1 MPSTKQRAV
10 KLESLPEGLQF
21 PPKLQERIRYDY
33 VAKELR
39 FDGFMSKTD
48 FDKLVGLHNDIAY
61 QRALERLF
69 QIATFD
75 TPTEASPSR
84 RPAWIVGLSVSVICL
99 VLATA
104 AWMLLH

>member
-1 MPSTKQRAV
+1 MPPTKQRAV
-10 KLESLPEGLQF
+10 KLDRIPDGLSF
-21 PPKLQERIRYDY
+21 PPKLQERIRYDST
-33 VAKELR
+33 ARELQ

-75 TPTEASPSR
+75 TPAEDSPSR
-84 RPAWIVGLSVSVICL
+84 GPVWILGLSVICV